1 MQAQPMSQ
9 YEFSPAPRESRAH
22 LIPTDLRASVRK
34 VMRVRARITV
44 EGEAPLETDTID
56 LSHGGLSITS
66 RQPLNLGQE
75 CSIELG
81 ISVPELAAPPVL
93 RAAVRYC
100 VRLREGEYRIGL
112 KFVFVSIEAA
122 ELIVAALS

>member
-1 MQAQPMSQ
+1 M
-9 YEFSPAPRESRAH
+9 RA
-22 LIPTDLRASVRK
+22 
-34 VMRVRARITV
+34 RARISI
-44 EGEAPLETDTID
+44 EGETPLETDTID

-66 RQPLNLGQE
+66 RQPLNMGQE
-75 CSIELG
+75 CNIELG